1 MMIRGS
7 LLNDN
12 DKRHVLAAYVHRYTG
27 EHKPGW
33 VKGDSTPVQFKDDA
47 EWLEE
52 TFFEVTKHA
61 KLDARFKYCESHPTW
76 PENPELRR

>member
-12 DKRHVLAAYVHRYTG
+12 DKRHVLGVYVHRYTG
-27 EHKPGW
+27 EHKPQW
-33 VKGDSTPVQFKDDA
+33 VKGDYTPVQFKNDA
-47 EWLEE
+47 DWLEN
-52 TFFEVTKHA
+52 TFFEVTKYA
-61 KLDARFKYCESHPTW
+61 KLDARFKHCESHPTW